1 MKKIKTLIAAAA
13 VLGLGVTVSS
23 ISPAAVSMQTAATV
37 KQGLVKV
44 KNKYYY
50 YNAKGKK
57 VKNKWVTVK
66 VKGKKQKYYF
76 NKKGAALTGTAAVKN
91 RLYGFDKKGRLNQNI
106 RDLSCIPTKRTAKRS
121 FRALNDPAEVENGI
135 QFPCIFMYL
144 FADCIFRTYDSSGDP
159 CEKRHASA
167 GKSGVL
173 CIRGTGLCSADD
185 RICTV

>member
-1 MKKIKTLIAAAA
+1 MKKIKTLIAAA

-23 ISPAAVSMQTAATV
+23 ISPAAVSMQTAEAATV

-76 NKKGAALTGTAAVKN
+76 NKRSCPDRDCGSEEPSLLFRQKRQTESEEEQKTGSLPAEFRFCRAESTDWRAE
-91 RLYGFDKKGRLNQNI
+91 KGR
-106 RDLSCIPTKRTAKRS
+106 
-121 FRALNDPAEVENGI
+121 
-135 QFPCIFMYL
+135 IF
-144 FADCIFRTYDSSGDP
+144 
-159 CEKRHASA
+159 
-167 GKSGVL
+167 
-173 CIRGTGLCSADD
+173 
-185 RICTV
+185 

>member
-1 MKKIKTLIAAAA
+1 MKKIKTLIAAA

-23 ISPAAVSMQTAATV
+23 ISPAAVSMQTAEAATV

-91 RLYGFDKKGRLNQNI
+91 RLYCFDKKRQTESEEEQKTGSL
-106 RDLSCIPTKRTAKRS
+106 
-121 FRALNDPAEVENGI
+121 PAEFRFCRAESTDWRAEKGR
-135 QFPCIFMYL
+135 IF
-144 FADCIFRTYDSSGDP
+144 
-159 CEKRHASA
+159 
-167 GKSGVL
+167 
-173 CIRGTGLCSADD
+173 
-185 RICTV
+185 

>member
-1 MKKIKTLIAAAA
+1 MKKIKTLIAAA

-23 ISPAAVSMQTAATV
+23 ISPAAVSMQTAEAATV

-91 RLYGFDKKGRLNQNI
+91 RLYCFDKKRQTESEEEQKTGSL
-106 RDLSCIPTKRTAKRS
+106 
-121 FRALNDPAEVENGI
+121 PAEFRFCRAESTDRRAEKGR
-135 QFPCIFMYL
+135 IF
-144 FADCIFRTYDSSGDP
+144 
-159 CEKRHASA
+159 
-167 GKSGVL
+167 
-173 CIRGTGLCSADD
+173 
-185 RICTV
+185 

>member
-23 ISPAAVSMQTAATV
+23 ISPAAVSMQTAEAATV

-76 NKKGAALTGTAAVKN
+76 NKKG
-91 RLYGFDKKGRLNQNI
+91 RLNQKKSKKLAAYRQNSDFAGLKALI
-106 RDLSCIPTKRTAKRS
+106 GEPKKAEYFDSCMGAGMDGILKYQGFIVYTYK
-121 FRALNDPAEVENGI
+121 ENGKEII
-135 QFPCIFMYL
+135 QGF
-144 FADCIFRTYDSSGDP
+144 
-159 CEKRHASA
+159 E
-167 GKSGVL
+167 
-173 CIRGTGLCSADD
+173 
-185 RICTV
+185 

>member
-23 ISPAAVSMQTAATV
+23 ISPAAVSMQTAEAATV

-91 RLYGFDKKGRLNQNI
+91 RLYGFDKKRQTESEEEQKTGSL
-106 RDLSCIPTKRTAKRS
+106 
-121 FRALNDPAEVENGI
+121 PAEFRFCRAESTDRRAEKGR
-135 QFPCIFMYL
+135 IF
-144 FADCIFRTYDSSGDP
+144 
-159 CEKRHASA
+159 
-167 GKSGVL
+167 
-173 CIRGTGLCSADD
+173 
-185 RICTV
+185 

>member
-1 MKKIKTLIAAAA
+1 MKKIKTLIAAA

-23 ISPAAVSMQTAATV
+23 ISPAAVSMQTAEAATV

-76 NKKGAALTGTAAVKN
+76 NKKGAALLFRQKRQTESEEEQKTGNLPAEFRFCRAESTDRRAE
-91 RLYGFDKKGRLNQNI
+91 KGR
-106 RDLSCIPTKRTAKRS
+106 
-121 FRALNDPAEVENGI
+121 
-135 QFPCIFMYL
+135 IF
-144 FADCIFRTYDSSGDP
+144 
-159 CEKRHASA
+159 
-167 GKSGVL
+167 
-173 CIRGTGLCSADD
+173 
-185 RICTV
+185 